1 MENNKLIIAAA
12 GSGKTTYLID
22 EAIKTYLLRN
32 EYNKNNVN
40 ITFNGFYINNESLI
54 TNEEISKIKDN
65 IINKYPTLISKIL
78 NSDSIKVV
86 LNKPKNITCEYI
98 ICDNKEL
105 QNLFLEIS
113 DKLID

>member
-1 MENNKLIIAAA
+1 MVVNKKRKKIFLYFFLCGTDI
-12 GSGKTTYLID
+12 SLKSCSNFWY
-22 EAIKTYLLRN
+22 
-32 EYNKNNVN
+32 
-40 ITFNGFYINNESLI
+40 FFSSYIFKL
-54 TNEEISKIKDN
+54 IKDN

-78 NSDSIKVV
+78 NSDSNKVV

>member
-1 MENNKLIIAAA
+1 MIVIDDAIIKAKEEDKPTIIQVATTIGKDSSLADSNKSH
-12 GSGKTTYLID
+12 SGCFDK
-22 EAIKTYLLRN
+22 
-32 EYNKNNVN
+32 
-40 ITFNGFYINNESLI
+40 
-54 TNEEISKIKDN
+54 EEISKIKDN